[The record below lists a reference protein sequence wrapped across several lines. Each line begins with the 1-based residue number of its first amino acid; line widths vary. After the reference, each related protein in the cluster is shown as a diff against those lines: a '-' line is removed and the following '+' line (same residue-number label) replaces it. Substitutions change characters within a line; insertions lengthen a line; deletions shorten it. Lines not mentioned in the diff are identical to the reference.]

1 MFSVKHGW
9 EKVGIEEFY
18 LRKACTSRVSVE
30 ALDEGVDLGEA
41 SVLE

>member
-18 LRKACTSRVSVE
+18 EKPAPLRVSVE
-30 ALDEGVDLGEA
+30 ALDEGVDSDEA